1 MLMTLRHFSIF
12 GMVVYGTGIMGAT
25 ITMPFVAGV
34 LGLKTDPQSF
44 KVALWV
50 TIPTFILANLL
61 FSAEIHHW
69 AYPMSLL
76 VNVLVFFGMHVLQN
90 KGFVVATHV
99 GNKKLL
105 WRPTWSGLTAWLP
118 TPGKLL
124 AYSHHKVSR
133 YGTDSTLF
141 ALFLSLN
148 YMVPFFMYGY
158 SNPAIYGWVLAIK
171 SISIFLCVGLFLQPY
186 WPPKLLAYFPVYY
199 HFTLLYCLP
208 FVTTFLFLLEERNIE
223 WVVNVALS
231 ILFLIVLVDW
241 TTFLGLSMLGVLLA
255 IGLYKLGIDTVSNH
269 MDLDTRYTLTYA
281 MTFSTLIGLLFARR
295 KQLSFDKLAT
305 DNQAL
310 LVTELVNKERLL
322 ESFREKIRILQT
334 LKHAGIQ
341 NLLQVARLLK
351 DLRAKEPSSLLSVV
365 TPHIESTLIPM
376 ALQLQALEHRA
387 TDYLRLQVETL
398 SIPALLEKVQTQ
410 LRAQGHQQSVRYQV
424 HTPYEEL
431 ACDASR
437 LTTLLVNSIVA
448 LASLDQQKRPIHVVL
463 EDTHLCYPLP
473 SVQAGYVKKVAA
485 LRFTITTRA
494 KVTPPQVSYTAQL
507 HSSLLSSPESTWAL
521 SLLESQRIV
530 KAHYGY
536 SSTEQDGSHYVIP
549 VYLGEVRPIDMDKL
563 YMELGVAPMRS
574 DDHYPG
580 AQAQEQAFFAA
591 VSQRTEANLAT
602 VQTVLELI
610 KWYHGPMKRQTGEPF
625 YLHPLT
631 VAQIVLDYNQEEA
644 TILAALLHDTVEDT
658 AMLLTHIEAIFGKEA
673 AAIVDKVTH
682 LESNQDSFYKIKLSA
697 EENILML
704 LESGD
709 DRAMYVKLADRVC
722 NMRTIDVKSTT
733 SQARIAKETL
743 QFFVPQAQRL
753 GLHQAAKELQEK
765 SMKVL
770 GKTTR

>member
-1 MLMTLRHFSIF
+1 MARDKKQATHMLFMVGVFLLFFFFLIMLIGLAAFVLYPTIASDKIIPHVVNELFPVGLRGVCAAGIIAVIMSTADSFLHAAGLSLIHDVIRPLSTAKVPELRWVKYCTFAVGCVSMLMTLRHFSIF
-12 GMVVYGTGIMGAT
+12 GMVVYGMGIMGAT

-365 TPHIESTLIPM
+365 TPHGIAIAS
-376 ALQLQALEHRA
+376 ARA
-387 TDYLRLQVETL
+387 
-398 SIPALLEKVQTQ
+398 
-410 LRAQGHQQSVRYQV
+410 
-424 HTPYEEL
+424 
-431 ACDASR
+431 
-437 LTTLLVNSIVA
+437 
-448 LASLDQQKRPIHVVL
+448 
-463 EDTHLCYPLP
+463 
-473 SVQAGYVKKVAA
+473 
-485 LRFTITTRA
+485 
-494 KVTPPQVSYTAQL
+494 
-507 HSSLLSSPESTWAL
+507 
-521 SLLESQRIV
+521 
-530 KAHYGY
+530 
-536 SSTEQDGSHYVIP
+536 
-549 VYLGEVRPIDMDKL
+549 
-563 YMELGVAPMRS
+563 
-574 DDHYPG
+574 
-580 AQAQEQAFFAA
+580 
-591 VSQRTEANLAT
+591 
-602 VQTVLELI
+602 
-610 KWYHGPMKRQTGEPF
+610 
-625 YLHPLT
+625 
-631 VAQIVLDYNQEEA
+631 
-644 TILAALLHDTVEDT
+644 
-658 AMLLTHIEAIFGKEA
+658 
-673 AAIVDKVTH
+673 
-682 LESNQDSFYKIKLSA
+682 
-697 EENILML
+697 
-704 LESGD
+704 
-709 DRAMYVKLADRVC
+709 
-722 NMRTIDVKSTT
+722 
-733 SQARIAKETL
+733 
-743 QFFVPQAQRL
+743 
-753 GLHQAAKELQEK
+753 
-765 SMKVL
+765 
-770 GKTTR
+770 